1 MTRHILALLTIAVAS
16 SLCVHA
22 QTVTET
28 RGTMIVT
35 EGTRYVV
42 AFPQVIAGPTEKP
55 MPQPMLLFISSRSK
69 TTVHVRTLAGGNDV
83 PPIDKF
89 YTVKADTV
97 LRIPISTAFMNT
109 ESETRKGYGIIVTAR
124 HPISV
129 STYQAWMGNG
139 ELARHYPVSGWG
151 TQYYSMNFYQDRY
164 GKAAAGYKYRPSQ
177 ILIIASQDTTEVSYT
192 PTVDTEGGAETPSV
206 RKGVTRTVRLNEG
219 ETYLIKDKINEAS
232 VKSWSSDLSGTLIR
246 STKPI
251 GVVSGHTK
259 GAIMRYPD
267 ILPPTGMFAAE
278 AHFVRSNVHDALIPN
293 EMGGTTFLTVPC
305 MYTPTRRPGQESAE
319 FGIDPTDGDVVRV
332 IAMEDGTTITS
343 MRKDGSGMVT
353 RWVLNKGETALDSTI
368 KDPTY
373 WQSDKPI
380 LMGQYGKSY
389 ASIMPPVLSERGK
402 DADKAQGHP
411 TVESGMPMYQS
422 VPSLDRWVDYAVFYA
437 PEGMDNFL
445 NIVFKTAEISKIM
458 VNGRSLASSFGGAL
472 RLITGT
478 EFGYIRTPVGDGDCR
493 LSSTDPGVRWMA
505 WTYGSLDGLS
515 QGRAYGTPVAVD
527 LVRPCNDSLLVVDS
541 ISCGDVVSE
550 CSITPGSD
558 NCAVV
563 SYVYPASLTNYQFAT
578 EDDAQTGRTVI
589 RYQLNVLDK
598 TKNASAVVRSV
609 TRSGK
614 YAERTYR
621 YTPSAPISVTVI
633 GSTSACAETEAVY
646 NASGS
651 DSHAC
656 EWNVTANGE
665 IIGSASQQ
673 RVVVRWREATGRT
686 DSVRL
691 TVKDLGTGCREEA
704 MLPVTVDEAPDARIA
719 ESLPGQLGASP
730 TGPDT
735 YSYQWLDGTQSIIPG
750 ATSSTYRPE
759 QSGTYYVVVGLRA
772 CQDTSEPYTYVA
784 LSVEDADQGATDH
797 ITSITPVPAHHE
809 VDIALDIRSKGVLS
823 VETLD
828 GRRIMTQNVDAYT
841 PRLRLDVSMLTAGVY
856 AVVVSTPGGIDRR
869 VIVVAP

>member
-1 MTRHILALLTIAVAS
+1 MTRHILALLTITFAS

-22 QTVTET
+22 QAVTET

-42 AFPQVIAGPTEKP
+42 AFPQVIASPTEKP
-55 MPQPMLLFISSRSK
+55 TPQPMLLFISSRSK
-69 TTVHVRTLAGGNDV
+69 TTVRVRALGGGNDA
-83 PPIDKF
+83 PPIDKL

-97 LRIPISTAFMNT
+97 LRIAISTAYMNT
-109 ESETRKGYGIIVTAR
+109 ESETRKGFGIIVTAQ
-124 HPISV
+124 HPIAV
-129 STYQAWMGNG
+129 STCQAWMGNG

-164 GKAAAGYKYRPSQ
+164 GTAAAGYKYRPSQ
-177 ILIIASQDTTEVSYT
+177 ILIIANEDSTEVSYT

-206 RKGVTRTVRLNEG
+206 RKGVTKTVRLNEG
-219 ETYLIKDKINEAS
+219 ETYLIKDKINEVS

-278 AHFVRSNVHDALIPN
+278 AHFVRSNVHDAMLSN
-293 EMGGTTFLTVPC
+293 EMAGTTFMTIPC
-305 MYTPTRRPGQESAE
+305 MYTPTRIPGQGSPDY
-319 FGIDPTDGDVVRV
+319 GIDPTDGDVVRV
-332 IAMEDGTTITS
+332 IAMEDGTTIS
-343 MRKDGSGMVT
+343 SKRKDGSGMVT
-353 RWVLNKGETALDSTI
+353 RWVLNKGETAIDSTM

-389 ASIMPPVLSERGK
+389 ATIMPPVLSEREK

-411 TVESGMPMYQS
+411 TVEAGMPMLQC
-422 VPSLDRWVDYAVFYA
+422 VPSLDRWVDYAVLYA

-445 NIVFKTAEISKIM
+445 NIVFKAAEISKIM
-458 VNGRSLASSFGGAL
+458 VNGRSLASSFGGSL
-472 RLITGT
+472 RLISGT
-478 EFGYIRTPVGDGDCR
+478 EFGYIRTPLGAGDYR
-493 LSSTDPGVRWMA
+493 LSSTEPGVRWMA
-505 WTYGSLDGLS
+505 WTYGSLDGLQ
-515 QGRAYGTPVAVD
+515 QGRSYGTPAAVD
-527 LVRPCNDSLLVVDS
+527 LVRPCNDAIAVTDELL
-541 ISCGDVVSE
+541 CGDVSSE

-563 SYVYPASLTNYQFAT
+563 SHVYPVSLINYQFAT
-578 EDDAQTGRTVI
+578 EDDAQAGRTVI

-598 TKNASAVVRSV
+598 AKNASAVVRAV

-614 YAERTYR
+614 YVERTYR
-621 YTPSAPISVTVI
+621 YTASAPISVTVM
-633 GSTSACAETEAVY
+633 GSASACAGTEAVY
-646 NASGS
+646 KASGS
-651 DSHAC
+651 DSLAC
-656 EWNVTANGE
+656 QWNVTANGE

-673 RVVVRWREATGRT
+673 RVVVRWRETTGQT

-691 TVKDLGTGCREEA
+691 TKTDLGTRCRAEA
-704 MLPVTVDEAPDARIA
+704 ALPVTVDEAPAARVS
-719 ESLPGQLGASP
+719 EPVPGQLSAVPTGASA
-730 TGPDT
+730 

-750 ATSSTYRPE
+750 ATSSTYKPE
-759 QSGTYYVVVGLRA
+759 QSGTYYVVVGLRS
-772 CQDTSEPYTYVA
+772 CQDTSDPYTYVA
-784 LSVEDADQGATDH
+784 VSVDDDDQAVIDR
-797 ITSITPVPAHHE
+797 ITSITPVPAQQE
-809 VDIALDIRSKGVLS
+809 VDITLDVRSKGVLS
-823 VETLD
+823 VEALD
-828 GRRIMTQNVDAYT
+828 GRRIVTQNVDAHT

-856 AVVVSTPGGIDRR
+856 AVVVATPRGTDRR